1 MPAESNALDYYT
13 PGPARPQPA
22 GPTGAP
28 ASMFT
33 GPDRVGCTTMLVVL
47 LLASGLSLGIVTVLA
62 WVLA

>member
-1 MPAESNALDYYT
+1 MRAESNALDYYA
-13 PGPARPQPA
+13 PAAAPPQPA
-22 GPTGAP
+22 GPPGP

-47 LLASGLSLGIVTVLA
+47 VLASGLSLGIVTVLA